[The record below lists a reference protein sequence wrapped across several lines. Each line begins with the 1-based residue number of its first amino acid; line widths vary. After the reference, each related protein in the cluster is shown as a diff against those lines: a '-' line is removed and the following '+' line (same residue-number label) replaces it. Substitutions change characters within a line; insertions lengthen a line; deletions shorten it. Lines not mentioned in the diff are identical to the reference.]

1 MYRKMPLP
9 LFEGNEKIKIIEKST
24 CLEEREV
31 IPQIVWMY
39 WHDEELP
46 IFIQK
51 IIEHNKRKLP
61 GYDFRLLNQVTVG
74 DYLPEIVFKHKL
86 QVPHVAD
93 VIRLE
98 LLYKYGGIWMDA
110 TVILKEN
117 LSWLEDI
124 QTMKRY
130 DLIAYYREKSTADLD
145 YPVVESWFLASPPNT
160 GFMKAWSSEFG
171 KVKEM
176 GYQYYDELSQR
187 ADYETVRQ
195 KIERPAY
202 LMINLAEQ
210 IVSRSLGVNAYLK
223 RSEDSALL
231 VQENLGWDNYA
242 INYVFTQIE
251 SPLTQLP
258 IIKLTSGDRMLADA
272 MYKWKLLKK
281 RSLLGE
287 IIYS

>member
-1 MYRKMPLP
+1 LP
-9 LFEGNEKIKIIEKST
+9 LFDGNEEIRIIEKSK
-24 CLEEREV
+24 CPEEREV
-31 IPQIVWMY
+31 IPQIVWLY
-39 WHDEELP
+39 WHEEKLP

-74 DYLPEIVFKHKL
+74 DYLPEIVFKHKM
-86 QVPHVAD
+86 QVSHMAD

-110 TVILKEN
+110 TVILREN
-117 LSWLEDI
+117 LTWLEELR
-124 QTMKRY
+124 TMKRY
-130 DLIAYYREKSTADLD
+130 DLIAYYREKSTVDLD
-145 YPVVESWFLASPPNT
+145 YPVVESWFLASPPKT
-160 GFMKAWSSEFG
+160 GFMKAWNSEFG
-171 KVKEM
+171 KVKEI
-176 GYQYYDELSQR
+176 GYRYYDELTKR
-187 ADYETVRQ
+187 TDYEIVSQ

-223 RSEDSALL
+223 KSEDSALL
-231 VQENLGWDNYA
+231 VQEHLGWDNYA
-242 INYVFTQIE
+242 VNYVFTQIE
-251 SPLTQLP
+251 SSLEQLP
-258 IIKLTSGDRMLADA
+258 IIKLTSGDRMLADT
-272 MYKWKLLKK
+272 MYKCGLLKK